1 MAKDLDYIARL
12 EKAISR
18 KYGDKA
24 VLNPMSNWSE
34 EKEKEYLEQLKALDK
49 KHLEKEEQTEK
60 VEINGVLVPKKLVSR
75 EIKRVCPTC
84 KVYSFSIKDDVYMAK
99 YGCCTDCYVKYVEH
113 REERWLQG
121 WRPDTGDK

>member
-1 MAKDLDYIARL
+1 MA
-12 EKAISR
+12 
-18 KYGDKA
+18 
-24 VLNPMSNWSE
+24 NWSE
-34 EKEKEYLEQLKALDK
+34 EREKEYLEQLKTLDK

-84 KVYSFSIKDDVYMAK
+84 KTYSFNLKDDVYMAK
-99 YGCCTDCYVKYVEH
+99 YECCAKCYIQYVEN

-121 WRPDTGDK
+121 WRPDIGDE

>member
-18 KYGDKA
+18 KYGNKTI
-24 VLNPMSNWSE
+24 LNPMSNWSADRE
-34 EKEKEYLEQLKALDK
+34 QDYLEQLKKLDK
-49 KHLEKEEQTEK
+49 KELQKEELTEK

-75 EIKRVCPTC
+75 ELNRVCPTC
-84 KVYSFSIKDDVYMAK
+84 KTYSFDIKDDVYMAK
-99 YGCCTDCYVKYVEH
+99 YECCHECYIKYVED

-121 WRPDTGDK
+121 WRPDIGDN

>member
-1 MAKDLDYIARL
+1 MPKDLDYIARL

-18 KYGDKA
+18 KYGDEA
-24 VLNPMSNWSE
+24 ILNPMANWSE
-34 EKEKEYLEQLKALDK
+34 EREKEYLEQLKTLDK

-84 KVYSFSIKDDVYMAK
+84 KTYSFSLKDDVYMAK
-99 YGCCTDCYVKYVEH
+99 YECCASCYVQYVED

-121 WRPDTGDK
+121 WRPDIGDE

>member
-84 KVYSFSIKDDVYMAK
+84 KTYSFNLEDDVYMAK
-99 YGCCTDCYVKYVEH
+99 YNCCANCYIKYVEN

-121 WRPDTGDK
+121 WRPDIGDK